1 MSKNYIL
8 LINGSTGVGKTATA
22 IEVAKKYTKGASIDA
37 DTVRGFVRT
46 GDPGWLG
53 YEKEI
58 EAMKSRDNYYKMML
72 NAVCDVALRFYKEG
86 YVVTISDM
94 IWTDW
99 VVDLYRGRFKECI
112 FYHVVLES
120 EYESH
125 KKRLVERLQRDKV
138 FHSLGEVE
146 ERVRAFSQ
154 AISSL
159 SPSKYIKIN
168 TGNKNINEV
177 TEMLLSGV
185 AKKFIQT
192 TSSQ

>member
-22 IEVAKKYTKGASIDA
+22 IEIAKKYSKGASIDA
-37 DTVRGFVRT
+37 DTVRGFVKT

-53 YEKEI
+53 YKKEI
-58 EAMKSRDNYYKMML
+58 SAMKKHDNYYQMML
-72 NAVCDVALRFYKEG
+72 NAICDIALRFYQEG

-99 VVDLYRGRFKECI
+99 VIDLYRERLKKCT

-125 KKRLVERLQRDKV
+125 KKRLIDRLQRDQV
-138 FHSLGEVE
+138 FHSLTEVE
-146 ERVRAFSQ
+146 ERIHAFSQ
-154 AISSL
+154 AISLMS
-159 SPSKYIKIN
+159 SDKYIKIN
-168 TGNKNINEV
+168 TGNKNLNEV
-177 TEMLLSGV
+177 TEVLISGV
-185 AKKFIQT
+185 ARDFIH
-192 TSSQ
+192 